1 MQRLRVTTA
10 DAALVAGLAL
20 LGVTA
25 TQRLSHEV
33 RERARAVARV
43 SLPPSPTS
51 APRFLVRTTS
61 GLDTVGAGAGGHLVV
76 FYGTTCR
83 YSLASVEQWQR
94 LSRDLC
100 GTAKVWFVS
109 DEPLLEQTRFWK
121 GAGGTA
127 ALGCADAMVA
137 ELLAPDQV
145 RRDYRIPGTPTHV
158 FLAEGG
164 RVLGTYVGVLDRSS
178 VRRRIRSIFSSE
190 SPG

>member
-10 DAALVAGLAL
+10 DVALAVGVAL

-25 TQRLSHEV
+25 TQRLSHEL

-43 SLPPSPTS
+43 TSPPTPTFV
-51 APRFLVRTTS
+51 PPFLVRTAY
-61 GLDTVGAGAGGHLVV
+61 GLDTVGAGAGRHVVV
-76 FYGTTCR
+76 FYRATCR
-83 YSLASVEQWQR
+83 YSLASVAHWRR

-127 ALGCADAMVA
+127 ALGCTDATVA
-137 ELLAPDQV
+137 GLLAPDQV

-158 FLAEGG
+158 FLGRGG
-164 RVLGTYVGVLDRSS
+164 RVLGSYVGVLDQSS
-178 VRRRIRSIFSSE
+178 VRRRIRSTLSSE
-190 SPG
+190 PSG